1 MTGTGATDVLTRLL
15 HDWQQAFN
23 AHRPAEIAALFSQD
37 ALFQGISPRL
47 GHGPQEIFDY
57 YARVAHGTT
66 TQVKVVSGGELSQ
79 ETVHGF
85 AEVTFTGPTGDVHLI
100 CLSIVAKRAGGIWLI
115 HQYHA
120 STRHVGGGPAFRE
133 TINPAPGS
141 DLLNP
146 TCAQGQTSS

>member
-37 ALFQGISPRL
+37 ALFQGISPQL

-57 YARVAHGTT
+57 YARVVRGTT
-66 TQVKVVSGGELSQ
+66 AQVKVVSGGQLSQ

-85 AEVTFTGPTGDVHLI
+85 AEVTFTAPTGDVHLI

-120 STRHVGGGPAFRE
+120 STRHVGGGAAVRE
-133 TINPAPGS
+133 TINAAPGS
-141 DLLNP
+141 DPLNP
-146 TCAQGQTSS
+146 SCAPGR